1 MAEALKVIVEEKSQL
16 GEGCVWHCEKNLLY
30 WVDINGQK
38 LHIYNPKDKSNKT
51 INLGVFVGCV
61 VPRQSGGLVLELHN
75 GFVGFDL
82 ETETYTY
89 LVDPESH
96 LPFNR
101 FNDGKCDPSGRFLAG
116 TMAIDESPHQGTLYS
131 LDTDLSIK
139 HLQRNISVSNGLG
152 WSPDYQTL
160 YFIDSPTKNI
170 FAFDYNLDTGTINNR
185 SVAVT
190 IPDGF
195 VDGRSGGWPDG
206 MTVDEEGM
214 IWVALWAGYKVT
226 RWNPKTGELL
236 QIIDIP
242 APNVTCCTFGGENL
256 DELYITTARQDMD
269 QSLLERYPQ
278 AGSVFKI
285 KTSVKGMKTFEFR
298 G

>member
-51 INLGVFVGCV
+51 INLGVFVDCV
-61 VPRQSGGLVLELHN
+61 VPRQSGGLVLALHN

-101 FNDGKCDPSGRFLAG
+101 FNDGKCDPSDRFLAG

-152 WSPDYQTL
+152 WSPDYQTM

-214 IWVALWAGYKVT
+214 IWVALWTAYKVT